1 MHISKKKTVY
11 HDIIHPSKL
20 SNMRKKIYG
29 PCAVNVVSI
38 ILTDSNNLSESKIT
52 DIWFKEIQKL
62 TSSKDSIKKGCPRNT
77 LIGLILN
84 NQTEIKIEGNFTFQS
99 KNYEYVRFILSNHRQ
114 LLQEGNKI
122 QLWSLIQGK
131 FGIPPKNQNGQL
143 DVLLALYNKNL
154 LNF

>member
-1 MHISKKKTVY
+1 MNETK
-11 HDIIHPSKL
+11 
-20 SNMRKKIYG
+20 YG
-29 PCAVNVVSI
+29 TCAVNVVRI
-38 ILTDSNNLSESKIT
+38 ILEDPNNLSESKIK
-52 DIWFKEIQKL
+52 DIWFNEIQVL
-62 TSSKDSIKKGCPRNT
+62 TKSVDSRKKCCPRNT

-84 NQTEIKIEGNFTFQS
+84 NQTVIKFEGNFAFQS

-131 FGIPPKNQNGQL
+131 FEKPPKKQNGQL

>member
-1 MHISKKKTVY
+1 MSKT
-11 HDIIHPSKL
+11 
-20 SNMRKKIYG
+20 IYG
-29 PCAVNVVSI
+29 TCAVNVVSI
-38 ILTDSNNLSESKIT
+38 ILKDSNNLSESKIK
-52 DIWFKEIQKL
+52 DIWFKEMQKL
-62 TSSKDSIKKGCPRNT
+62 TNSKDSIKKCCPRNT

-84 NQTEIKIEGNFTFQS
+84 NQTVIKFEGNFTFQS
-99 KNYEYVRFILSNHRQ
+99 KNYYYVQFIFSNHRQ